1 MKINNLL
8 SCIVIWPL
16 IPVVAFTNINDYTMM
31 FFRQPGKFLLIFI
44 FLLSVKPRLNAQ
56 DSTMLQLPAQWTL
69 QQCFDYALKNNIQL
83 NSLRLSKMSSDQ
95 DLLLSRAAKLPNL
108 TGSVSQDLNGGKS
121 VTAAGNSSYRVN
133 TTGNYGVNSSVT
145 LFQGGY
151 LNNDIKQKN
160 LLTQVAG
167 LNIAQQVNDITVLI
181 TQAYLN
187 ILLAKE
193 NIVYV
198 QDVVATSEAQVKQGQ
213 QQYDVGSIALIGLVQ
228 LKAQLSNDRYLLVTA
243 ENQHRQNKLVL
254 KQLLQLPSSYNFE
267 IQEPDTLITNTR
279 LYALQEVQ
287 DSALANRPEVKS
299 SELGIQVSNLDLAKA
314 RAGYLPTLT
323 AGGALGSSYVSG
335 GANSAYFKQM
345 DNNFYQQIGLTLSV
359 PIFTRRVVKTNVEK
373 AKIEVDQSKL
383 VLQDTKTNL
392 TQTIEQSYIDVLNA
406 QSQYDAAVEQLKYSQ
421 EGYRIASEQLK
432 VGAANIVVFLQQ
444 KNLYI
449 QALQSYIQAKY
460 NAALNIRIYD
470 FYRGIPVKL

>member
-1 MKINNLL
+1 
-8 SCIVIWPL
+8 
-16 IPVVAFTNINDYTMM
+16 M
-31 FFRQPGKFLLIFI
+31 FFRQPGRLVLLFI
-44 FLLSVKPRLNAQ
+44 FLLSVKSRLNAQ
-56 DSTMLQLPAQWTL
+56 DSTLQDLPAQWTL

-83 NSLRLSKMSSDQ
+83 NSLRLSRMSSEQ

-108 TGSVSQDLNGGKS
+108 TGTVSQDLNGGKS
-121 VTAAGNSSYRVN
+121 TTVAGSSSYRVN

-167 LNIAQQVNDITVLI
+167 LNIAQQINDITVLI

-198 QDVVATSEAQVKQGQ
+198 KDVVATSEAQVKQGQ
-213 QQYDVGSIALIGLVQ
+213 QQYDVGSMALIGLVQ
-228 LKAQLSNDRYLLVTA
+228 LQAQLANDRYTLINA

-267 IQEPDTLITNTR
+267 IREPDTLITNDR
-279 LYALQEVQ
+279 LYALQETQ
-287 DSALANRPEVKS
+287 DSALANRPEIRS
-299 SELGIQVSNLDLAKA
+299 SELGIEVSNLDLAKA
-314 RAGYLPTLT
+314 KAGYLPTLT
-323 AGGALGSSYVSG
+323 AGGSLGSSYVSG
-335 GANSAYFKQM
+335 GVGSTYFKQM
-345 DNNFYQQIGLTLSV
+345 DDNFYQQIGITLSV

-383 VLQDTKTNL
+383 ALKDTKTNL
-392 TQTIEQSYIDVLNA
+392 TQTIEQAYINVLNA

-432 VGAANIVVFLQQ
+432 VGAANVVVFLQQ

-470 FYRGIPVKL
+470 FYRGVPVKL

>member
-1 MKINNLL
+1 MLFKRPGILL
-8 SCIVIWPL
+8 FCL
-16 IPVVAFTNINDYTMM
+16 F
-31 FFRQPGKFLLIFI
+31 FLLITP
-44 FLLSVKPRLNAQ
+44 LLKAQ
-56 DSTMLQLPAQWTL
+56 DSSTVELPAQWTL

-83 NSLRLSKMSSDQ
+83 NSLRLSRMSTEQ

-108 TGSVSQDLNGGKS
+108 TGAGSQSLNGGKTLNAS
-121 VTAAGNSSYRVN
+121 GGTPYEVYTS
-133 TTGNYGVNSSVT
+133 GNYSVNSNVT
-145 LFQGGY
+145 IFQGGF
-151 LNNDIKQKN
+151 LNYDIRQKN

-187 ILLAKE
+187 ILLARE

-198 QDVVATSEAQVKQGQ
+198 KDVVTTSEAQVKQGQ

-228 LKAQLSNDRYLLVTA
+228 LRAQLSNDRYLLTTA

-254 KQLLQLPSSYNFE
+254 KQLLQLPSGYDFE
-267 IQEPDTLITNTR
+267 ITEPDTLISDTH

-287 DSALANRPEVKS
+287 DSALANRPEIKS

-314 RAGYLPTLT
+314 RTDYWPTLS
-323 AGGALGSSYVSG
+323 AGGALGTSYNG
-335 GANSAYFKQM
+335 GGTGSTYFKQL

-383 VLQDTKTNL
+383 TLQDTKTNL
-392 TQTIEQSYIDVLNA
+392 SQTIEQSYINVLNA

>member
-1 MKINNLL
+1 M
-8 SCIVIWPL
+8 
-16 IPVVAFTNINDYTMM
+16 T
-31 FFRQPGKFLLIFI
+31 
-44 FLLSVKPRLNAQ
+44 PRLNAQ
-56 DSTMLQLPAQWTL
+56 DSTVQQLPAQWTL

-121 VTAAGNSSYRVN
+121 VTATGNSSYRVN
-133 TTGNYGVNSSVT
+133 TTGNYGVNSNVT

-160 LLTQVAG
+160 LLTQMAG

-254 KQLLQLPSSYNFE
+254 KQLLQLPSSYDFE

-287 DSALANRPEVKS
+287 DSALANRPEIKS
-299 SELGIQVSNLDLAKA
+299 SELGIQVSDLDLAKA

>member
-1 MKINNLL
+1 
-8 SCIVIWPL
+8 
-16 IPVVAFTNINDYTMM
+16 M
-31 FFRQPGKFLLIFI
+31 FFRQPGILLFFIASFLINP
-44 FLLSVKPRLNAQ
+44 LLKAQ
-56 DSTMLQLPAQWTL
+56 DSSVALPAQWTL
-69 QQCFDYALKNNIQL
+69 QQCFDYAMKNNIRL
-83 NSLRLSKMSSDQ
+83 NSLRLSRMSTEQ

-108 TGSVSQDLNGGKS
+108 NGSASQTLNGGKTLNAS
-121 VTAAGNSSYRVN
+121 GGTSYEVY
-133 TTGNYGVNSSVT
+133 TSGNYSVNSNVT

-151 LNNDIKQKN
+151 LNYDIRQKN

-167 LNIAQQVNDITVLI
+167 LSIAQQLNDITVLI

-187 ILLAKE
+187 ILLARE

-198 QDVVATSEAQVKQGQ
+198 KDVVATSEAQVKQGQ

-228 LKAQLSNDRYLLVTA
+228 LKAQLSNDRYLLTTA

-254 KQLLQLPSSYNFE
+254 KQLLQLPSSYDFE
-267 IQEPDTLITNTR
+267 IMEPDTLITNSH

-287 DSALANRPEVKS
+287 DSAMANRPEIKS
-299 SELGIQVSNLDLAKA
+299 SELGIEVSNLDLAKA
-314 RAGYLPTLT
+314 RTGYLPTLS
-323 AGGALGSSYVSG
+323 ANGGLGTSYNG
-335 GANSAYFKQM
+335 GGNGSAYFKQL

-373 AKIEVDQSKL
+373 AKIEIDQSRL
-383 VLQDTKTNL
+383 TLQDTKTNL
-392 TQTIEQSYIDVLNA
+392 SQTIEQSYINVLNA

-432 VGAANIVVFLQQ
+432 VGAANVVVFLQQ

>member
-1 MKINNLL
+1 M
-8 SCIVIWPL
+8 L
-16 IPVVAFTNINDYTMM
+16 I
-31 FFRQPGKFLLIFI
+31 RQPVIFLFFLLTGP
-44 FLLSVKPRLNAQ
+44 LLRAQ
-56 DSTMLQLPAQWTL
+56 DSSFVNLPAKWTL
-69 QQCFDYALKNNIQL
+69 QQCFDYAGKNNIQL
-83 NSLRLSKMSSDQ
+83 NSLRLSRLSTEQ
-95 DLLLSRAAKLPNL
+95 DLLLSKAAKLPNL
-108 TGSVSQDLNGGKS
+108 NGTASQNLNGGKS
-121 VTAAGNSSYRVN
+121 INTATGGSSYDVY
-133 TTGNYGVNSSVT
+133 TSGTYGVNSNVT

-151 LNNDIKQKN
+151 LNYDIRQKN
-160 LLTQVAG
+160 LLTQVAQ
-167 LNIAQQVNDITVLI
+167 LNIAQQINDITVLI

-187 ILLAKE
+187 ILLARE

-198 QDVVATSEAQVKQGQ
+198 KDVVATSEAQVKQGQ

-228 LKAQLSNDRYLLVTA
+228 LQAQLSNDRYLLITA

-254 KQLLQLPSSYNFE
+254 KQLLQLPSGYDFD
-267 IQEPDTLITNTR
+267 ITEPDTLISNTH
-279 LYALQEVQ
+279 LYALQEAQ
-287 DSALANRPEVKS
+287 DSALANRPEIKS
-299 SELGIQVSNLDLAKA
+299 SQLGIDVASLDLAKA
-314 RAGYLPTLT
+314 KTGYLPTLS
-323 AGGALGSSYVSG
+323 AGGGLGTSYNG
-335 GANSAYFKQM
+335 GNNSYSYFKQL

-383 VLQDTKTNL
+383 TLQDTKTNL
-392 TQTIEQSYIDVLNA
+392 SQTIEQAYINVQNA

-460 NAALNIRIYD
+460 NAALTIRIYD
-470 FYRGIPVKL
+470 FYRGIPVTL

>member
-1 MKINNLL
+1 
-8 SCIVIWPL
+8 
-16 IPVVAFTNINDYTMM
+16 M
-31 FFRQPGKFLLIFI
+31 FFKLPGTVLLFFTSFFFVSPI
-44 FLLSVKPRLNAQ
+44 LMAQ
-56 DSTMLQLPAQWTL
+56 DSLAVELPAQWSL
-69 QQCFDYALKNNIQL
+69 QQCFDYAMKNNIQL
-83 NSLRLSKMSSDQ
+83 NSLRLSRLSSGQ
-95 DLLLSRAAKLPNL
+95 DLLLSKAAKLPDL
-108 TGSVSQDLNGGKS
+108 AGSASQSLNGGK
-121 VTAAGNSSYRVN
+121 TLTDGGNTPYKVYTS
-133 TTGNYGVNSSVT
+133 GNYSVNSNVT
-145 LFQGGY
+145 IFQGGY
-151 LNNDIKQKN
+151 LNYDIKQKN

-167 LNIAQQVNDITVLI
+167 LDIAQQVNDITVLI

-213 QQYDVGSIALIGLVQ
+213 QQYDVGNIALIGLVQ
-228 LKAQLSNDRYLLVTA
+228 LKAQLANDRYLLTSA

-254 KQLLQLPSSYNFE
+254 KQLLQLPSSFDFE
-267 IQEPDTLITNTR
+267 IQEPDTIMTNTH
-279 LYALQEVQ
+279 LAALQEVQ
-287 DSALANRPEVKS
+287 DSALAGRPEVKS
-299 SELGIQVSNLDLAKA
+299 GELGVEISSLDLAKA
-314 RAGYLPTLT
+314 RTGYLPTLS
-323 AGGALGSSYVSG
+323 AGGALGSSYNSG
-335 GANSAYFKQM
+335 GINGNNAYFKQL

-373 AKIEVDQSKL
+373 AKIEVDQSRL
-383 VLQDTKTNL
+383 ALQDTKTNL
-392 TQTIEQSYIDVLNA
+392 TQTIEQSYINVLNA

-460 NAALNIRIYD
+460 SAALNIRIYD

>member
-1 MKINNLL
+1 
-8 SCIVIWPL
+8 
-16 IPVVAFTNINDYTMM
+16 
-31 FFRQPGKFLLIFI
+31 
-44 FLLSVKPRLNAQ
+44 
-56 DSTMLQLPAQWTL
+56 
-69 QQCFDYALKNNIQL
+69 
-83 NSLRLSKMSSDQ
+83 MSSDQ

-121 VTAAGNSSYRVN
+121 ITTTGNSSYRVN

-314 RAGYLPTLT
+314 KSGYLPTLT

-345 DNNFYQQIGLTLSV
+345 DDNFYQQIGLTLSV

>member
-1 MKINNLL
+1 M
-8 SCIVIWPL
+8 SDIW
-16 IPVVAFTNINDYTMM
+16 
-31 FFRQPGKFLLIFI
+31 
-44 FLLSVKPRLNAQ
+44 AQ
-56 DSTMLQLPAQWTL
+56 DSIAATLPVQWTL

-83 NSLRLSKMSSDQ
+83 NSLRLSRLSTEQ
-95 DLLLSRAAKLPNL
+95 DLLLSKAAKLPNL
-108 TGSVSQDLNGGKS
+108 NGTVSQNLDGGKT
-121 VTAAGNSSYRVN
+121 VNAAGNYPYNVN
-133 TTGNYGVNSSVT
+133 TNGNYSVNSNVT

-151 LNNDIKQKN
+151 LNYDIKQKN

-167 LNIAQQVNDITVLI
+167 LNIAQQVNDITVSI

-187 ILLAKE
+187 ILLARE

-198 QDVVATSEAQVKQGQ
+198 KDVVATSEAQVKQGQ
-213 QQYDVGSIALIGLVQ
+213 QQYDVGSIALISLVQ
-228 LKAQLSNDRYLLVTA
+228 LQSQLSNDRYQLITA

-254 KQLLQLPSSYNFE
+254 KQLLQLPSSYDFE
-267 IQEPDTLITNTR
+267 ILEPDTLITNTR

-287 DSALANRPEVKS
+287 DSALANRPEIKS

-314 RAGYLPTLT
+314 KTGYLPTLS
-323 AGGALGSSYVSG
+323 AGGALGAAYNSG
-335 GANSAYFKQM
+335 NSNTAYFKQL
-345 DNNFYQQIGLTLSV
+345 DNSFYQQIGLTLSV

-392 TQTIEQSYIDVLNA
+392 TQTIEQSYINVLNA

-444 KNLYI
+444 KNLYV

>member
-1 MKINNLL
+1 
-8 SCIVIWPL
+8 
-16 IPVVAFTNINDYTMM
+16 M
-31 FFRQPGKFLLIFI
+31 FFRQPGRLVLLFI
-44 FLLSVKPRLNAQ
+44 FLLSVKSRLNAQ
-56 DSTMLQLPAQWTL
+56 DSTLQDLPAQWTL

-83 NSLRLSKMSSDQ
+83 NSLRLSRMSSEQ

-108 TGSVSQDLNGGKS
+108 TGTVSQDLNGGKS
-121 VTAAGNSSYRVN
+121 ITAAGGSSYRVN
-133 TTGNYGVNSSVT
+133 TTGNYGVNSNVT

-160 LLTQVAG
+160 LLTQIAG
-167 LNIAQQVNDITVLI
+167 LNVATQINDITVLI

-198 QDVVATSEAQVKQGQ
+198 KDVVATSEAQVKQGQ
-213 QQYDVGSIALIGLVQ
+213 QQYDVGSMALIGLVQ
-228 LKAQLSNDRYLLVTA
+228 LQAQLANDRYTLINA
-243 ENQHRQNKLVL
+243 ENQHRQNKLIL

-267 IQEPDTLITNTR
+267 IQEPDTLISNNR
-279 LYALQEVQ
+279 LYALQETQ
-287 DSALANRPEVKS
+287 DSALANRPEIKS
-299 SELGIQVSNLDLAKA
+299 SELGIEVSNLDLAKA
-314 RAGYLPTLT
+314 KAGYLPTLT
-323 AGGALGSSYVSG
+323 AGGSLGSSYVSG
-335 GANSAYFKQM
+335 GAGSAYFKQM
-345 DNNFYQQIGLTLSV
+345 DDNFYQQIGITLSV

-383 VLQDTKTNL
+383 VLKDTKTNL
-392 TQTIEQSYIDVLNA
+392 TQTIEQAYINVLNA

-432 VGAANIVVFLQQ
+432 VGAANVVVFLQQ

-470 FYRGIPVKL
+470 FYRGVPVKL